1 LDSQISERGIL
12 TARESGTRSLCS
24 NGAGDTDP
32 SPMPIT
38 LRTDKI
44 EPTAAAML
52 FLKRKSSLYLPKL
65 ESCQFVALIAAAM
78 VSAQDIE
85 GFLIATF
92 GNKPSY
98 VISIS
103 GGVAKM

>member
-1 LDSQISERGIL
+1 
-12 TARESGTRSLCS
+12 
-24 NGAGDTDP
+24 
-32 SPMPIT
+32 MPIT

-103 GGVAKM
+103 GGVADFLEPTKSMPLISARERFE